1 LKYYGDKLISIPQFT
16 IEDMNDDDAA
26 QLIASYIDEDRKT
39 LSASNCKK
47 PAALLPPIRFADEE
61 LPIDVTQAQYRNPAN
76 TQQVWANSQ
85 RIVQCGEKAKTD
97 VVERRIQ
104 KYNFGFMLL
113 ESNPPQIYMDCS
125 KDGCPG

>member
-1 LKYYGDKLISIPQFT
+1 
-16 IEDMNDDDAA
+16 
-26 QLIASYIDEDRKT
+26 
-39 LSASNCKK
+39 
-47 PAALLPPIRFADEE
+47 E

-125 KDGCPG
+125 KDGCPGRSLRGTVLNDYVASYGQTQFIGTTMVEK